1 MNELIKVKKVNEV
14 LVTSSKNLATVLGK
28 EHKNIIRDLEK
39 ILESSNVSSL
49 IIPSTYKVQGQ
60 SRKYKQYLLTKDG
73 LTLYMF
79 NIQGYN
85 EEKLAYIN
93 KFNEMEKQLQNK
105 FPVPTTF
112 KEALLLA
119 VKQQE
124 QIEQLELENL
134 KKDKEITYKE
144 DVIIG
149 LVDNIDLSTKRQ
161 RITQIINKGAK
172 RGNYS
177 DRWNI
182 LYREFEKK
190 YHLNLRA
197 RIDKCQISPKVKN
210 KIDYI
215 ERVLEMIPQL
225 YELTCKIFENDVE
238 KLKHEWFDNI

>member
-1 MNELIKVKKVNEV
+1 
-14 LVTSSKNLATVLGK
+14 
-28 EHKNIIRDLEK
+28 
-39 ILESSNVSSL
+39 
-49 IIPSTYKVQGQ
+49 
-60 SRKYKQYLLTKDG
+60 
-73 LTLYMF
+73 
-79 NIQGYN
+79 
-85 EEKLAYIN
+85 
-93 KFNEMEKQLQNK
+93 MEKQLQNK

-119 VKQQE
+119 VKQQK
-124 QIEQLELENL
+124 QIEQLEIENA
-134 KKDKEITYKE
+134 KKDKEIIYKE

-149 LVDNIDLSTKRQ
+149 LVDDIDLSTKRQ

-190 YHLNLRA
+190 YHLNLKM
-197 RIDKCQISPKVKN
+197 RIEKCQISPKVKN

-215 ERVLEMIPQL
+215 ERGLEMIPQF